1 MEFTAKQIADF
12 LGGEVEGDPGA
23 VVRDISRIE
32 SGKAGTLAF
41 LSNPQ
46 YEKYI
51 YDTQASIVLVNRPFK
66 PARPV
71 SCTLVRVN
79 DAYQAIAQL
88 LELREQLQPRPSG
101 IDERAWIDPSA
112 KTGNNIYAGQF
123 SVVSAGSVIGD
134 GVLIYPQVYIGEN
147 VEIGKNTVLYPGVK
161 IYRDCRIGSNCRI
174 HAGAVIGSDGF
185 GFAPQSDRNYR
196 KIPQVGNV
204 IMEDNVEI
212 GANVT
217 IDRAMIGST
226 IIRRGVKLDNL
237 IQIAHNVE
245 IGENTVIA
253 AQSGIAG
260 STRVGAGCMIGGQAG
275 IIGHLQIAD
284 GVKIAAQSGIGTS
297 IVEENAVVQGS
308 PAFHYGKYQ
317 RSYVV
322 FKKLPEIYRKIM
334 ELEQEI
340 RELRSGDSRK

>member
-1 MEFTAKQIADF
+1 MEFTARQIADF
-12 LGGEVEGDPGA
+12 LKGEVEGDDGA
-23 VVRDISRIE
+23 VVRDISGIE

-46 YEKYI
+46 YEKHLYS
-51 YDTQASIVLVNRPFK
+51 TKASVVLVNRHFK

-79 DAYQAIAQL
+79 DAYQGIAQL
-88 LELREQLQPRPSG
+88 LELKEQMQPRPSG
-101 IDERAWIDPSA
+101 IDERTWIDSTA
-112 KTGNNIYAGQF
+112 KIGSDIYAGPF
-123 SVVSAGSVIGD
+123 SVISARTIIGD

-161 IYRDCRIGSNCRI
+161 IYRDCRIGSNCTI

-185 GFAPQSDRNYR
+185 GFAPQSDKNYK

-204 IMEDNVEI
+204 IIEDNVEI

-217 IDRAMIGST
+217 IDRAMLGST

-284 GVKIAAQSGIGTS
+284 GVKIAAQSGVGTS
-297 IVEENAVVQGS
+297 IGEESAVIQGS
-308 PAFHYGKYQ
+308 PAFQYGKYQ

-322 FKKLPEIYRKIM
+322 FKKLPEIYRKM
-334 ELEQEI
+334 MDLEQEI
-340 RELRSGDSRK
+340 RELKSGNSRI